1 MKLKNHNSDNIEKST
16 LIGRSLSL
24 IRRFGRFLIKICYN
38 TGAKTEAVITKIAK
52 ISKAFFD
59 IALSELFK
67 GAGSFLFRM
76 SEFKRSKFGR
86 GEVSLTRNVINLG
99 TGIKETF
106 KICNEAFER
115 EGIESGLAV
124 IGRFIARGFKRFF
137 KSRKTAF
144 NYLAPIAAVFVLGL
158 TIYVWSNATF
168 ALSVT
173 YGGTQLGLVDSE
185 ETYRKA
191 ANEVEL
197 NVSDASDNNFKLDK
211 SVNFKMVLAKKSDI
225 QTVDQIYNNIVLKSC
240 DGVKNGYG
248 LYIDNR
254 LAGACSENG
263 AIEAM
268 LTDMTKEYKDDTKV
282 QSVGFSQKVSVKAGL
297 FPDKVFK
304 TASQI
309 KDVVTGKTTSTET
322 TNGTSALRSSG
333 VFRISLDPLY
343 AMNLSTDGNLDR
355 EDSIETVSSQPKLS
369 VKVVKNEI
377 YEKSIP
383 YETTKTN
390 SDKIYKGKT
399 KVSVKGANGKE
410 QILASVT
417 YVDGVKTGETVIESK
432 TLKEPVDEKILVGTK
447 KKSRYGYYSDEGGSF
462 GDAGGGNGSAVSIA
476 ARALG
481 VRYRSGGTSFSGFD
495 CSGLTQYVYRQLGI
509 NLPHSAAGQFA
520 YGSSNGSRV
529 SKSSLKAGDLV
540 FFNTSGNRISH
551 VGIYCG
557 GGTFINASTSSYYRV
572 KYDNINSA
580 YWSSRYVAACRVS

>member
-1 MKLKNHNSDNIEKST
+1 MKKHNSDNIEKNT
-16 LIGRSLSL
+16 LTSRSLSL
-24 IRRFGRFLIKICYN
+24 IRRFIRFLYNICYA
-38 TGAKTEAVITKIAK
+38 TGTRSEAVITKIAV
-52 ISKAFFD
+52 ILKAFFD

-67 GAGSFLFRM
+67 GAGNFLFRM

-86 GEVSLTRNVINLG
+86 GEISLTRNIINLG
-99 TGIKETF
+99 TGIKDTF
-106 KICNEAFER
+106 GICCEAFER
-115 EGIESGLAV
+115 EGIESGFAV
-124 IGRFIARGFKRFF
+124 IGRFITRGFKKFF
-137 KSRKTAF
+137 RSRKTAI
-144 NYLAPIAAVFVLGL
+144 NYLTPIAAVFVLGL

-173 YGGTQLGLVDSE
+173 YGGTELGLVDSE

-191 ANEVEL
+191 STAVEI
-197 NVSDASDNNFKLDK
+197 NVSDASDSNFKLDK
-211 SVNFKMVLAKKSDI
+211 TVNFKMVLAKKSDI

-268 LTDMTKEYKDDTKV
+268 LTDMTKEYKNDSKV

-297 FPDKVFK
+297 FPEKVFK
-304 TASQI
+304 TASEI
-309 KDVVTGKTTSTET
+309 KNVVTGKSTATENTDGTST
-322 TNGTSALRSSG
+322 LRSSG